1 MIGTSKRPVLPG
13 IGVMSDAFRQAY
25 EKAQSNHEHIGW
37 PIKYAPRKATVIE
50 FLSIAIEMVSAD
62 LATGDDCTY
71 ELQWIAG
78 LLTGWLRR
86 EQ

>member
-1 MIGTSKRPVLPG
+1 MIQVRKQPVLPE
-13 IGVMSDAFRQAY
+13 VSMCSDGFRKAY
-25 EKAQSNHEHIGW
+25 EKAQGNHEHTGW
-37 PIKYAPRKATVIE
+37 PIKQAPCEETIIE
-50 FLSIAIEMVSAD
+50 FLSVAVEMVSAD

-86 EQ
+86 I

>member
-1 MIGTSKRPVLPG
+1 MIQVRKRPVLPE
-13 IGVMSDAFRQAY
+13 VSMSSDGFSKAY
-25 EKAQSNHEHIGW
+25 EKAQSNREHTGW
-37 PIKYAPRKATVIE
+37 PIKQAPCEETIIE
-50 FLSIAIEMVSAD
+50 FLSVAVEMVSAD

-86 EQ
+86 I

>member
-1 MIGTSKRPVLPG
+1 MTQTQKRPVLPE
-13 IGVMSDAFRQAY
+13 VPMSSNAFRKAY
-25 EKAQSNHEHIGW
+25 EKAQSNHEHVGW
-37 PIKYAPRKATVIE
+37 PIQNVPREETIIE
-50 FLSIAIEMVSAD
+50 FLSSAVEMVSAD

-86 EQ
+86 S

>member
-1 MIGTSKRPVLPG
+1 MTQTQKRPVLPE
-13 IGVMSDAFRQAY
+13 VSMRSEAFSKAY
-25 EKAQSNHEHIGW
+25 DKAQRNHEHTGW
-37 PIKYAPRKATVIE
+37 PIKQAPCEETIIE
-50 FLSIAIEMVSAD
+50 FLSVVVEMVSAD

-86 EQ
+86 I